1 MRTLVCCF
9 IFLLFFTA
17 CGAQSET
24 EEDKWKESS
33 LFNSGSYTMIGEE
46 GKLGFIYNDSEA
58 DKFYPNKTNKYMWHF
73 WGESSDLEG
82 KELKVVGTNN
92 DNEQIDIFEG
102 SILYGP
108 INGADAHYPSQM
120 TLPSEGIWRLDA
132 YVGEKLFGSV
142 YVKVYESK

>member
-17 CGAQSET
+17 SGAQSKT
-24 EEDKWKESS
+24 EENKWKESS

-102 SILYGP
+102 SIFNGP
-108 INGADAHYPSQM
+108 INGADAHRPSQM

-142 YVKVYESK
+142 YVKVHESN

>member
-17 CGAQSET
+17 CGAQSKT

-46 GKLGFIYNDSEA
+46 GKLGFIYNDSEV

-102 SILYGP
+102 SILNGP
-108 INGADAHYPSQM
+108 INGADAHHPSQM

-142 YVKVYESK
+142 YVKVNESK

>member
-102 SILYGP
+102 SIFNGP
-108 INGADAHYPSQM
+108 INGADAHRPSQM

-142 YVKVYESK
+142 YVKVHESN